1 VDALLAE
8 RNEQMNSPFARALL
22 GQFEAALAMLR
33 RCVQACPEDQWDL
46 PIAKYP
52 FWVVAYHT
60 LYCTDGYLIAS
71 ERDWKPHPVFHPGGM
86 ADIDA
91 EYPTKRFT
99 QAELLAYID
108 FCRQRAHEV
117 LAAETDES
125 LAGASGFARLKF
137 SRAELH
143 LYNIRHIQHHTGQ
156 LGAFLGR
163 LKIASP
169 WVKSGWPE

>member
-1 VDALLAE
+1 
-8 RNEQMNSPFARALL
+8 MHTPPTPPTPHTPFASALL
-22 GQFEAALAMLR
+22 GQYEASLAMLR
-33 RCVQACPEDQWDL
+33 HCIASCPDDHWDL

-71 ERDWKPHPVFHPGGM
+71 EQDWKPHPVFQPGGM

-99 QAELLAYID
+99 QAELLAYVG
-108 FCRQRAHEV
+108 FCRERAREV
-117 LAAETDES
+117 VGAETDHS
-125 LAGASGFARLKF
+125 LQGPSGFARLKF

-143 LYNIRHIQHHTGQ
+143 MYNVRHIQHHTGQ

-163 LKIASP
+163 QKIASP
-169 WVKSGWPE
+169 WAKSGWSEM

>member
-1 VDALLAE
+1 
-8 RNEQMNSPFARALL
+8 MNSIARALL
-22 GQFEAALAMLR
+22 GQFEASLTMLAN
-33 RCVQACPEDQWDL
+33 CIAACPEDRWDL

-71 ERDWKPHPVFHPGGM
+71 EQDWKPHPKFHPGGR

-99 QAELLAYID
+99 APTLLEYVD
-108 FCRQRAHEV
+108 FCRQRAIEV
-117 LAAETDES
+117 LGAETAES
-125 LAGASGFARLKF
+125 LAGPSGFARLAF

-143 LYNIRHIQHHTGQ
+143 MYSLRHIQHHTGQ

-163 LKIASP
+163 EKIATP
-169 WVKSGWPE
+169 WAKSGWGR